1 MQYPAHAHWS
11 GCCGDCDTTVTVDWG
26 QFGNYTMEVGAEGK
40 TMAGCYTGYPDGAL
54 FGFSFYSLL
63 VAFCPALSDLADHFS
78 FMPRATVYTRSGS
91 GRTTDRQFL
100 FSDGRSPFF
109 FYIFQNT
116 LSHADWR
123 KATFVRAHTAQE
135 LAQIKAQTAA
145 NHGHQHGPGCN
156 H

>member
-1 MQYPAHAHWS
+1 MVQLQTGVWAWSYEGGTFEVSFCDNKEFLCVQYPAHAHWS

-63 VAFCPALSDLADHFS
+63 VAFCPALSDLADQFA

-91 GRTTDRQFL
+91 GRTTD
-100 FSDGRSPFF
+100 
-109 FYIFQNT
+109 
-116 LSHADWR
+116 
-123 KATFVRAHTAQE
+123 
-135 LAQIKAQTAA
+135 
-145 NHGHQHGPGCN
+145 
-156 H
+156 